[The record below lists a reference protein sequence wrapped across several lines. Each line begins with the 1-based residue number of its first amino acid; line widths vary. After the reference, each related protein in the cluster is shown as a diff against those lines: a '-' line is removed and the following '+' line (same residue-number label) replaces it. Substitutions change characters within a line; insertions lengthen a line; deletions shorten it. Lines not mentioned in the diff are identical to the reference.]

1 MTRTTRILII
11 LILILTFAACISVL
25 YSFTS
30 PNKPNPLKRST
41 IKNVSDQDL
50 FNKLITLLDSKN
62 DQKCTVNASI
72 KNIPVKGNIFV
83 SNKSMR
89 GEFEP
94 EYAPGTLNG
103 NFLIDSD
110 NLYIWTSLD
119 NSGYKT
125 PVSSREATL
134 TEASAISGLIK
145 FEEISCAPWQ
155 PNPDKFK
162 HPANINFQTKNV
174 PNSSADK
181 LFE

>member
-11 LILILTFAACISVL
+11 LILILTFAACVSVL

-62 DQKCTVNASI
+62 DQKCAINASI
-72 KNIPVKGNIFV
+72 KNIPVTGNIFV

-94 EYAPGTLNG
+94 EFTPIAING
-103 NFLIDSD
+103 NFILDSA
-110 NLYIWTSLD
+110 NLYIWTD
-119 NSGYKT
+119 MDKNGYKI
-125 PVSSREATL
+125 PISSQEAQSKKD
-134 TEASAISGLIK
+134 SALSLIK
-145 FEEISCAPWQ
+145 LKDISCTPWR
-155 PNPDKFK
+155 PDPDKFK
-162 HPANINFQTKNV
+162 LPANINFQNENV